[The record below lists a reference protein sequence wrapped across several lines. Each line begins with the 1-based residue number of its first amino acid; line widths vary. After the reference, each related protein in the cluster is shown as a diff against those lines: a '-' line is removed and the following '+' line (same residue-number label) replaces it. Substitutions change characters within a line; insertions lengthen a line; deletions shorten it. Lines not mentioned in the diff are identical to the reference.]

1 MEEVKL
7 LNAIINTAIDGI
19 ITIDDRGLIESINPA
34 ALKLFGYEEH
44 EVTGRNISV
53 LMPEPYKSA
62 HDGYI
67 QRYQTTGEKRIIGIG
82 REVVGLRKDGSTFPF
97 RLAVGEVLYENRRI
111 YTGFV
116 HDLSKEKAAE
126 TNLKKYTEALEE
138 RIRERTQVLQ
148 TLVNELE
155 KAKEDVSVSLEKEKE
170 LNQLKTRFVSMASHE
185 FRTPLSSVQ
194 LSASLIEKYAVKAD
208 PPNILKHTAKIKN
221 SVGHLTSILN
231 HFLSLEKLEAGK
243 TEARLQEFDILRFSE
258 DIIEEMQMIAKQ
270 NQNIVYQHT
279 GTTGKVVL
287 DPALLKSSVINL
299 ISNAIKYSGE
309 NTFIEFNT
317 ELTES
322 ELYIVVKDNGIGIP
336 EEDQKNLFEPFFRA
350 NNTGNIPGTGLGLNI
365 VKRYVELM
373 QGQVICESTQNI
385 GTTITL
391 IFNQKPLS

>member
-1 MEEVKL
+1 MEEGKL
-7 LNAIINTAIDGI
+7 LHAIINTAIDGI
-19 ITIDDRGLIESINPA
+19 ITIDERGLVESINPA
-34 ALKLFGYEEH
+34 ALKLFGFEDH
-44 EVTGRNISV
+44 EVIGRNISM

-62 HDGYI
+62 HDGYL
-67 QRYQTTGEKRIIGIG
+67 QRYQSTGEKRIIGIG

-97 RLAVGEVLYENRRI
+97 RLAVAEVFYESRRI

-116 HDLSKEKAAE
+116 HDLSKEKDAE
-126 TNLKKYTEALEE
+126 KDLKKYTEALEE

-155 KAKEDVSVSLEKEKE
+155 KAKEDVSLSLEKEKE

-194 LSASLIEKYAVKAD
+194 LSASLIEKYAQKSD
-208 PPNILKHTAKIKN
+208 PQNIIKHTTKIKN
-221 SVGHLTSILN
+221 SVGHLTGILN
-231 HFLSLEKLEAGK
+231 DFLSLEKLEAGK
-243 TEARLQEFDILRFSE
+243 TEPQFQEFDIVKFSE

-279 GTTGKVVL
+279 GTTDRVLL

-317 ELTES
+317 ELTET
-322 ELYIVVKDNGIGIP
+322 ELYIIVKDNGIGIP
-336 EEDQKNLFEPFFRA
+336 VDEQKNLFEPFFRA
-350 NNTGNIPGTGLGLNI
+350 HNTGNIPGTGLGLNI

-373 QGQVICESTQNI
+373 EGQVICKSAQNK
-385 GTTITL
+385 GTTISL
-391 IFNQKPLS
+391 IFEQEMR